1 MKNITICMY
10 GASSEDIDAIYLEE
24 GNDLGKEIASRGH
37 TLLYGG
43 GYTGMM
49 GACARG
55 VEAMNG
61 NVIGV
66 IPYFMDKYEG
76 INRKCTELILTNT
89 MAERKKLME
98 ERADAFVVVPGGIG
112 TMDEFF
118 EIITLVELEQKSAP
132 IVLFNIEGFFNP
144 IIDFINQGIEKGFI
158 RENTRKYF
166 SVCKNAR
173 DVVTAIEEKICH

>member
-10 GASSEDIDAIYLEE
+10 GASSENIDSIYLEE

-49 GACARG
+49 GACAQG
-55 VEAMNG
+55 AETMNG
-61 NVIGV
+61 TVIGV
-66 IPYFMDKYEG
+66 IPYFMDEYEG

-89 MAERKKLME
+89 MAERKELME
-98 ERADAFVVVPGGIG
+98 ERADAFVIVPGGIG

-132 IVLFNIEGFFNP
+132 IILFNIEGFFDP
-144 IIDFINQGIEKGFI
+144 IIDFIDQGIKKGFI
-158 RENTRKYF
+158 REETRKNFAVY
-166 SVCKNAR
+166 KTAR
-173 DVVTAIEEKICH
+173 DVVTAIEEKLFD